1 MTPST
6 LEAGILQAHTWMY
19 EKLRHDADDN
29 FPVQTMVLGITETI
43 RTGIVKD
50 AYTLFEIPVR
60 VQEALLKAIDNTLFY
75 IEFSTTTHNLN
86 LFAHAKNAATTHRIL
101 DTLRTIYHELLL
113 LVPTDLVP
121 DVIFVNSADSCLL
134 HTCMTNTSVYVL
146 DLMSIE
152 SICAINEII

>member
-6 LEAGILQAHTWMY
+6 LEAGILQTHTWMY

-29 FPVQTMVLGITETI
+29 FPVQTMVLGVTDTI
-43 RTGIVKD
+43 RTGVLKD
-50 AYTLFEIPVR
+50 AYTLFQVPVR

-86 LFAHAKNAATTHRIL
+86 LFAHARNAATTRRIL
-101 DTLRTIYHELLL
+101 DTLGTIYHELLQ
-113 LVPTDLVP
+113 LVPTDLLP
-121 DVIFVNSADSCLL
+121 DSVFVNPADSSLL

-146 DLMSIE
+146 DLMSIV
-152 SICAINEII
+152 SICAIN